1 LVPCETIEDLAEG
14 NPKGVGDT
22 DRIGRHMFRGSEG
35 GDGIGEVVF
44 VNCELI

>member
-1 LVPCETIEDLAEG
+1 LVPSETIQDLAEG
-14 NPKGVGDT
+14 DPTGVGDT
-22 DRIGRHMFRGSEG
+22 DRIGRHMFRDSEG